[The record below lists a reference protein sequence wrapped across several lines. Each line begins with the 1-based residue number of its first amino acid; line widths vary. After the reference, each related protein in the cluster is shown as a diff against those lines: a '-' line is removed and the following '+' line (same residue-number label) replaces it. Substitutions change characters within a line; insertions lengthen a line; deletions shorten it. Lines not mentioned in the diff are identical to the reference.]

1 MCRRSSVKYLNLDSV
16 KLQLLPRLL
25 GVVKLKAVKC
35 GGIST
40 FFSLAVGVK
49 QVPCLSNK
57 HPPAAASYRLS
68 CHFSHLSL
76 YLASISLDQRPC
88 CSPLFQFIVRFG
100 PFSPLF
106 QPV

>member
-1 MCRRSSVKYLNLDSV
+1 MCRRSSVEYLNLDSV

-57 HPPAAASYRLS
+57 HPAPAPARLVS
-68 CHFSHLSL
+68 PVLSFL
-76 YLASISLDQRPC
+76 PSQSLSRFYLS
-88 CSPLFQFIVRFG
+88 
-100 PFSPLF
+100 
-106 QPV
+106 

>member
-25 GVVKLKAVKC
+25 GEVKLKAVKC

-57 HPPAAASYRLS
+57 HPPASYRLF
-68 CHFSHLSL
+68 CHFFHLNL
-76 YLASISLDQRPC
+76 YLGSIFLDQWPC

-100 PFSPLF
+100 PFFSLF